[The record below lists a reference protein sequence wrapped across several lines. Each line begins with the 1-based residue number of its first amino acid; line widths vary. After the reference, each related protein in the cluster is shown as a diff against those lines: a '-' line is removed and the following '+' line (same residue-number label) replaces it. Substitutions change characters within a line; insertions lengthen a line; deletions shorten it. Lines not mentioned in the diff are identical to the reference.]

1 MRRALA
7 LAAALVAGNVL
18 AQAKM
23 DYANRYDKQLAGIYE
38 KREADWRNG
47 AIVYQVL
54 VDRFAPSANLEAKR
68 HLYPAP
74 KTLRAWSEAPAR
86 GTYLE
91 AEKLWSHEID
101 FWGGDLAST
110 RSKLDYVQQLGVDV
124 LYLNPIHSGYTN
136 HKYDSLDFNV
146 VSPEFGTREDVKQLA
161 ADLKRRGMKLVLDGV
176 FNHMGRNSERFK
188 RALAE
193 AEAERAGRRAAPSPK
208 RAPSGG
214 GREAAGGH
222 GDRNWFV
229 FGPQYP
235 SGVRVWWDA
244 ENLPELN
251 LEHAPVRDHLWR
263 APDSVVRSWL
273 RDGADGW
280 RLDVAYDIGFRYLAE
295 LTAAAHAEKPGSLV
309 VGEIPN
315 YPREWFPALDG
326 VMQISLHKLVHDVA
340 NGKLPAADF
349 QRMVDRMF
357 RDADYEH
364 LLKSWVLLDNHD
376 SPRLATAIPDPKAR
390 RLAQVLQFALPG
402 SPNLYYGTELGME
415 GGEDPAMRAPMRWD
429 RVETGHPDLAW
440 TKQLIALRKQHRALR
455 VGDWRTAEASGGVI
469 AFERHTDRVGDSIIV
484 VVNPQPQAVDA
495 AVLLTNS
502 KLMDGDNLVDLLTGQ
517 ILRCQFAMVHATV
530 PAKTAF
536 VLKPQLVRPN
546 GYSNFKRVQ

>member
-1 MRRALA
+1 VFKPILA
-7 LAAALVAGNVL
+7 ASAAALAMTAVAQAPGPYANIYDKSVAG
-18 AQAKM
+18 
-23 DYANRYDKQLAGIYE
+23 RYDKRA
-38 KREADWRNG
+38 ADWRNG
-47 AIVYQVL
+47 AVVYQVL

-74 KTLRAWSEAPAR
+74 KTLRAWTEEPKR

-91 AEKLWSHEID
+91 RERLWSHEID

-110 RSKLDYVQQLGVDV
+110 QARLDYVQQLGADV

-146 VSPEFGTREDVKQLA
+146 VSPEFGSRADVKRLA
-161 ADLKRRGMKLVLDGV
+161 ADLKRRRMKLVLDGV
-176 FNHMGRNSERFK
+176 FNHMGRNSPVFK
-188 RALAE
+188 RAESDPLAP
-193 AEAERAGRRAAPSPK
+193 ERR
-208 RAPSGG
+208 
-214 GREAAGGH
+214 
-222 GDRNWFV
+222 WFV
-229 FGPQYP
+229 FGPQFQ
-235 SGVRVWWDA
+235 SGARVWWDA
-244 ENLPELN
+244 DNLPELN
-251 LEHAPVRDHLWR
+251 LEHKPVRDHLWGGR
-263 APDSVVRSWL
+263 DSTVRSYL

-295 LTAAAHAEKPGSLV
+295 LTKAAHAEKPGSLV

-326 VMQISLHKLVHDVA
+326 VMQISLMKLILDTA
-340 NGKLPAADF
+340 NRRLPGPDF

-376 SPRLATAIPDPKAR
+376 SPRLATSVPEAKAR
-390 RLAQVLQFALPG
+390 RLAQVLQFTLPG
-402 SPNLYYGTELGME
+402 SPNLYYGTEVGME
-415 GGEDPAMRAPMRWD
+415 GGEDPAMRGPMRWD
-429 RVETGHPDLAW
+429 RVEAGHPDLAW
-440 TKQLIALRKQHRALR
+440 TKQLIAMRRANRALR

-469 AFERHTDRVGDSIIV
+469 AFERHTDRVGESIIV
-484 VVNPQPQAVDA
+484 IANPQLQPADA

-502 KLMDGDNLVDLLTGQ
+502 KLMDGDNLVDQLSGKT
-517 ILRCQFAMVHATV
+517 LRAQFSMVHTQV
-530 PAKTAF
+530 PAQTAL
-536 VLKPQLVRPN
+536 VLKPQLVRPG